1 MRQGLIRGTGLVL
14 ALALHAA
21 VLAPYWLAP
30 QTLQGGSGGPV
41 SGGRTLNLS
50 LTEAPTTPEKA
61 PEQPRPE
68 PKPEPKPETEPEP
81 EPEPEPEALKTEQ
94 KPETEEEKE
103 EEKPEEETQSKPEQD
118 PGEEPEKTQE
128 QKTAQQPAGDGRE
141 AGPGAHDEGDRD
153 NAWNRYLGEIQR
165 AIEQR
170 KTYPRRARLRRQEGV
185 VRINFTVDAD
195 GGVSAVNLEDSSGS
209 RILDRHVQRLLR
221 EVALPAPPEG
231 LDVDNREITL
241 PVQFRLR

>member
-1 MRQGLIRGTGLVL
+1 MRQGLIRGAGLLL

-30 QTLQGGSGGPV
+30 QTLEGGAGGPV

-61 PEQPRPE
+61 PEQP
-68 PKPEPKPETEPEP
+68 KPEPEPAPEP
-81 EPEPEPEALKTEQ
+81 EPEPEPEAMKTEQ
-94 KPETEEEKE
+94 KPKPEKE
-103 EEKPEEETQSKPEQD
+103 KEKEKPEEQTEPQPEQD
-118 PGEEPEKTQE
+118 PEEKRQETQE
-128 QKTAQQPAGDGRE
+128 QQASQQPAGDGRE

-165 AIEQR
+165 AIEQK

-185 VRINFTVDAD
+185 VRVNFTVDQN
-195 GGVSAVNLEDSSGS
+195 GRVSAVNLEDSSGS

-221 EVALPAPPEG
+221 EIALPAPPAG